1 MNCDFE
7 ESVRNSGDIV
17 SREFISRKL
26 EMSASIIQEE
36 TEVVY
41 CDLGIIIIQLIV
53 EAISVNKIIQ

>member
-7 ESVRNSGDIV
+7 ESVRNSGDID